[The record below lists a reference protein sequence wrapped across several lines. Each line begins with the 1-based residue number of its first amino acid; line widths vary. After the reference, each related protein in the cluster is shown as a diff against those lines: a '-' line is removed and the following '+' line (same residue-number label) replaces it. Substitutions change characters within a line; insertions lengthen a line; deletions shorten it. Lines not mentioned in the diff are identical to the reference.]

1 MLRKITE
8 TRRTIGSPD
17 NQSLHDMNQNQEK
30 ELKIKSWNEGN
41 FLTKNRK
48 KVEAKKNNS
57 ITTAQQLSEVE

>member
-30 ELKIKSWNEGN
+30 ELKIKS
-41 FLTKNRK
+41 
-48 KVEAKKNNS
+48 
-57 ITTAQQLSEVE
+57 